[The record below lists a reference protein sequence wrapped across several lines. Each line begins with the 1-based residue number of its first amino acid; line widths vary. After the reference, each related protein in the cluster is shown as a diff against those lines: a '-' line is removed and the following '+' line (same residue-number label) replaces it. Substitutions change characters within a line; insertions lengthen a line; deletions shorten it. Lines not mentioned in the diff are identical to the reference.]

1 MIFCWKL
8 FHMTMED
15 IYNFKVLNK
24 IFKIY
29 KTMPS
34 IWVLNFLAL
43 FWLCCREVLWIFSW
57 KLFYLTKEDIY
68 NSKVLYKISKNFKT
82 MAYRHYFD
90 SGTIVT
96 LLWRGFVIFCCNLFH
111 LTREDIYN
119 FKVLNKILK
128 IFKTMISIWVLTAL
142 CYLQCY
148 VILILSLLY
157 SKLNMGQY
165 W

>member
-24 IFKIY
+24 IFKFY

-68 NSKVLYKISKNFKT
+68 NSKVLYKISKIFKT
-82 MAYRHYFD
+82 MAYRHYFY
-90 SGTIVT
+90 SGTILT
-96 LLWRGFVIFCCNLFH
+96 LVWRGFVISYWNLFH
-111 LTREDIYN
+111 WTREDICN
-119 FKVLNKILK
+119 SQILNKIFK
-128 IFKTMISIWVLTAL
+128 IFKTIASVSVSNAL
-142 CYLQCY
+142 NIIYKT
-148 VILILSLLY
+148 V
-157 SKLNMGQY
+157 
-165 W
+165 

>member
-68 NSKVLYKISKNFKT
+68 NSKVLYKISKISKLWLI
-82 MAYRHYFD
+82 
-90 SGTIVT
+90 GTILA
-96 LLWRGFVIFCCNLFH
+96 LLYRGFVIFCCNLFH

-142 CYLQCY
+142 Y
-148 VILILSLLY
+148 SLY
-157 SKLNMGQY
+157 Y
-165 W
+165 TIE